1 MQQRSDS
8 LQQEVER
15 AEGFVMKKILPYII
29 VLLVGAVIGWLCRPK
44 RIERVVDIQRDTITK
59 IDTHIIEKPVLVEKR
74 VTDTMYYAVHDTTRV
89 KDTLYVALPR
99 EEKTYQGEDY
109 LAKISG
115 FQPSL
120 DYIET
125 YPKTTY
131 ITEIQTKYKAFPNH
145 LALGVEAS
153 YISTLS
159 IPIYLEYGRML
170 HKNAEIYA
178 RVMRDLKLDQTGVLI
193 GTRYQFGW

>member
-1 MQQRSDS
+1 
-8 LQQEVER
+8 
-15 AEGFVMKKILPYII
+15 MKRYIPYVLIL
-29 VLLVGAVIGWLCRPK
+29 VVGIVIGILCRPK

-74 VTDTMYYAVHDTTRV
+74 VTDTMYYEVHDTTRV

-131 ITEIQTKYKAFPNH
+131 ITEIQTKYKAFPNR

-170 HKNAEIYA
+170 HKNVEIYGQA
-178 RVMRDLKLDQTGVLI
+178 FYDLPLRQWGAGIGIKAGVE
-193 GTRYQFGW
+193 W

>member
-1 MQQRSDS
+1 
-8 LQQEVER
+8 
-15 AEGFVMKKILPYII
+15 MKKIIPYLII
-29 VLLVGAVIGWLCRPK
+29 LLVGAVIGWLCRPK

-74 VTDTMYYAVHDTTRV
+74 VVDTMYHAVRDTIRIN
-89 KDTLYVALPR
+89 DTLYVVLPR

-131 ITEIQTKYKAFPNH
+131 ITEIQTKYKAFPNR

-153 YISTLS
+153 YVSTLS

-170 HKNAEIYA
+170 HENVEIYG
-178 RVMRDLKLDQTGVLI
+178 RVLRDMRIDQTGVAI
-193 GTRYQFGW
+193 GTRIQFGW